1 MFATEEM
8 HRLWSLEA
16 AEGSP
21 SLDAQAT
28 LADFVTTPPIRHHLE
43 GLGLCRQQPQ
53 GLPDPQADSPQV
65 LAPDSETTSNGSLGL
80 ESL

>member
-28 LADFVTTPPIRHHLE
+28 LADFVTTPFIRHHLE

-53 GLPDPQADSPQV
+53 GLPDPKADSPQV